1 MQQKLT
7 FNRYMSLEFPRT
19 PPHWQ
24 EHETKLRVQAYF
36 TLQKSPIR
44 IQQQSTLFNF
54 QFGLARR
61 QCTAHTYSPN
71 EMYSFHS
78 FVRESTARVWGLWIE
93 TVKNL
98 HALGGICPIIIY
110 KQRNFFSISKITSSM
125 KQLSQ
130 GITQWIPWYSSQL
143 PMQAADR
150 CIFNHFRN

>member
-7 FNRYMSLEFPRT
+7 FNRYMSLEFPGT

-54 QFGLARR
+54 QVGLARR

-78 FVRESTARVWGLWIE
+78 FVRESTARVCGLWIE

-110 KQRNFFSISKITSSM
+110 KQRNYFLYETVVAGHHTVDSLVFQPITNASSRP
-125 KQLSQ
+125 L
-130 GITQWIPWYSSQL
+130 
-143 PMQAADR
+143 
-150 CIFNHFRN
+150 HF

>member
-7 FNRYMSLEFPRT
+7 FNRYMSLEFPGT

-24 EHETKLRVQAYF
+24 EHETKLGVQAYF

-54 QFGLARR
+54 QVGLARR

-78 FVRESTARVWGLWIE
+78 FVRESTARV
-93 TVKNL
+93 
-98 HALGGICPIIIY
+98 
-110 KQRNFFSISKITSSM
+110 
-125 KQLSQ
+125 
-130 GITQWIPWYSSQL
+130 
-143 PMQAADR
+143 
-150 CIFNHFRN
+150 